1 MPVDEFESI
10 DWSNNANDE
19 EIAVACEKDLEVLG
33 CTGVEDELQEEIS
46 DVIQDFRDA
55 GIKFWMLTGDQGVTA
70 KEIGYNC
77 GVMSRDPNECALI
90 EIDTVDVEE
99 LKHHVKEAQNASKQH
114 IDAGRK
120 TCVLISGLSFECTQ
134 RLDEETRQNLLTNVL
149 LPSSSVILYRS
160 SPKQKATAVSLV
172 K

>member
-77 GVMSRDPNECALI
+77 GVMSRDANECALI

-99 LKHHVKEAQNASKQH
+99 LKQKVKEA
-114 IDAGRK
+114 
-120 TCVLISGLSFECTQ
+120 
-134 RLDEETRQNLLTNVL
+134 
-149 LPSSSVILYRS
+149 
-160 SPKQKATAVSLV
+160 
-172 K
+172 